1 MDRRLRRHCV
11 KKIALI
17 LSALSVPL
25 APAAISQTV
34 TDEAFSS
41 SRHAVEAS
49 PPPTFFPHNWIRGYT
64 EFAVA
69 PSHNEPDLGRCI
81 FPQPSTA
88 GGAAS
93 QCTAYARYL
102 FSGYIEMHPLG
113 QTFARHLFL
122 FFEPRFS
129 FGRNIPQ
136 VSYEESMEPIDW
148 SRLPVAAEFRTAPDP
163 APGRLSGTLQP
174 PAWPS
179 RPPHHRPVRP
189 LYHGLAALDFR
200 WIRPGRVAVGLL
212 AEAKRR
218 RQAGGLLADG
228 KKDREPPLPIL
239 PGLPGLRGHGQP
251 L

>member
-69 PSHNEPDLGRCI
+69 PSHNEPDLGRCM

-88 GGAAS
+88 
-93 QCTAYARYL
+93 
-102 FSGYIEMHPLG
+102 
-113 QTFARHLFL
+113 
-122 FFEPRFS
+122 
-129 FGRNIPQ
+129 
-136 VSYEESMEPIDW
+136 V
-148 SRLPVAAEFRTAPDP
+148 
-163 APGRLSGTLQP
+163 
-174 PAWPS
+174 
-179 RPPHHRPVRP
+179 
-189 LYHGLAALDFR
+189 
-200 WIRPGRVAVGLL
+200 
-212 AEAKRR
+212 
-218 RQAGGLLADG
+218 
-228 KKDREPPLPIL
+228 EPPSNSTPYPPYSFAEYIYIH
-239 PGLPGLRGHGQP
+239 PQG
-251 L
+251 